1 MAPQISDVFSRLDSG
16 DERSYSKTKRSE
28 DAREDL
34 PPRLIR
40 LQKGLKPDYIKLG
53 PYMAFCWRV
62 FGGIAQKSTPDVKL
76 EDTLLQAHMSVR
88 AEEYRAYMWMTTL
101 LAALVSAL
109 LAFFLHTLL
118 GTMDML
124 PMLTILIPVMLVIIV
139 PMIVYI
145 LLGSIPSSNA
155 SSRGRDIDKRIGPA
169 MNFISAL
176 ASANV
181 NVDVIFKEL
190 ARQEIY
196 GEIQKEAEWIT
207 RDTEL
212 LGFDILT
219 AIARAAARTPSMKF
233 QDFLQGVVT
242 TSTSGGRLKPY
253 FLQKADLFE
262 KEARLQNSSMMESL
276 GLMAETYVTVV
287 VAFPLFLVVIM
298 AVMTIVGSGNA
309 DYAVTMLYI
318 IVGLMVPLSQAAFV
332 FFVWNMTEES
342 RV

>member
-1 MAPQISDVFSRLDSG
+1 MSPEVSDVFSRLDSTAEKG
-16 DERSYSKTKRSE
+16 YSKTKRSE
-28 DAREDL
+28 SEEEKL
-34 PPRLIR
+34 PPRLVR
-40 LQKGLKPDYIKLG
+40 LQKGLKPDYIKLST
-53 PYMAFCWRV
+53 YQAFCWKV
-62 FGGIAQKSTPDVKL
+62 FGKQVMKGEPDPKL
-76 EDTLLQAHMSVR
+76 EDVLLQAHMSVR
-88 AEEYRAYMWMTTL
+88 AEEYKAYVWMTTL
-101 LAALVSAL
+101 LGAVASIVVAL
-109 LAFFLHTLL
+109 FLYLFL
-118 GTMDML
+118 GTMGL
-124 PMLTILIPVMLVIIV
+124 PVMISMLVPV
-139 PMIVYI
+139 MVAFLMPMIIYVV
-145 LLGSIPSSNA
+145 LNA
-155 SSRGRDIDKRIGPA
+155 RDIDKRIGPA
-169 MNFISAL
+169 MSFISAL

-181 NVDVIFKEL
+181 NVDIIFKEL

-196 GEIQKEAEWIT
+196 GEIKREAEWIT

-212 LGFDILT
+212 LGIDILT
-219 AIARAAARTPSMKF
+219 AVSRAASRTPSMKF

-262 KEARLQNSSMMESL
+262 RESRLQNASMLETL

-298 AVMTIVGSGNA
+298 AVMTIVGSGSA

-318 IVGLMVPLSQAAFV
+318 IVGAIVPLSQAAFV